1 MEKSL
6 RGGSEM
12 TDQEMILRMAAEL
25 LLDAKEARQG
35 SIATIRRTIETR
47 LSTYWRPIDGA
58 QGLRVLRAEAWLR
71 LEKTLGALDSASSK
85 P

>member
-12 TDQEMILRMAAEL
+12 TDQEMILRTAAEL
-25 LLDAKEARQG
+25 LIDAKEARQG

-58 QGLRVLRAEAWLR
+58 QGLRVLRTEAWLR
-71 LEKTLGALDSASSK
+71 LEKKQRDG
-85 P
+85 